1 MSKRTKTLA
10 EKLATAEAKFNDL
23 KTEEERTKFWTAAT
37 KKFKDE
43 TEKKTFENEKTV
55 SEKIRLLE
63 IRKEEEKKTNDA
75 ARKTKADALTNS
87 CMAWKDARISAGNI
101 YLEFKKNN
109 NDSINN
115 ALKEILKQM
124 TERMPGCSPVIE
136 AFYAP
141 QAEAKQ
147 KVPWTL
153 TDRAKTAFAFIA
165 SRLYYECAMFPPKL
179 FETKVTEAAAHDK
192 RVLDAVEANA
202 EASLLRTAVS
212 LYIERTHLLDFLN
225 AIDGLFILK
234 TDKSINFISLE
245 YSTFTGNH
253 VKKINDYVN
262 YYLKLICLGMAQ
274 SIWVKPGNID
284 DTLILAQV
292 NTLSLMTES
301 AFFKVNNVFYS
312 VYNAAAE
319 QILPA
324 KTVSTV
330 SSVDENGAPVAPKR
344 GRGAKKEPVEK
355 KEAKPVGAGLTA
367 AATKNVLTKTAPTKG
382 TVTPSANLRP
392 VAQPL
397 AKKVISTEY
406 ADDDDEDFNEDDLIG
421 N

>member
-10 EKLATAEAKFNDL
+10 EKIATSEAKFNDL
-23 KTEEERTKFWTAAT
+23 KTEEERNKFWTAAT

-43 TEKKTFENEKTV
+43 NEKKTFENEKSVT
-55 SEKIRLLE
+55 EKIRLLE
-63 IRKEEEKKTNDA
+63 IRKEEEKKINDA
-75 ARKTKADALTNS
+75 TRKTKADALTTS

-141 QAEAKQ
+141 QTEAKQ

-192 RVLDAVEANA
+192 RVLDAVESIA

-225 AIDGLFILK
+225 AIDGLFVLK

-245 YSTFTGNH
+245 FNSFTGNH

-262 YYLKLICLGMAQ
+262 YYLKLICFGMAQ
-274 SIWVKPGNID
+274 TIWVKPGNID
-284 DTLILAQV
+284 DSLILAQV

-312 VYNAAAE
+312 AYNAAAE

-324 KTVSTV
+324 KAVAAPA
-330 SSVDENGAPVAPKR
+330 VDENGEAVSKPKR

-367 AATKNVLTKTAPTKG
+367 ATTKNVLAKSGSVKVA
-382 TVTPSANLRP
+382 PSANLRP

-397 AKKVISTEY
+397 AKKAISTEY
-406 ADDDDEDFNEDDLIG
+406 ADEDEELNEDDLID

>member
-10 EKLATAEAKFNDL
+10 EKIATSEAKFNDL
-23 KTEEERTKFWTAAT
+23 KTEEERKKFWETAT

-43 TEKKTFENEKTV
+43 NEKKTFENEKTV

-63 IRKEEEKKTNDA
+63 IRKEEEKKINDA
-75 ARKTKADALTNS
+75 TRKTKADALTTS

-179 FETKVTEAAAHDK
+179 FETKVTEAATHDK
-192 RVLDAVEANA
+192 RVLDAVESIA
-202 EASLLRTAVS
+202 EAALLRTAVS

-225 AIDGLFILK
+225 AIDGLFVLK

-245 YSTFTGNH
+245 FNSFTGNH

-262 YYLKLICLGMAQ
+262 YYLKLICFGMAQ
-274 SIWVKPGNID
+274 TIWVKPGNID
-284 DTLILAQV
+284 DSLILAQV

-312 VYNAAAE
+312 AFNAAAE

-324 KTVSTV
+324 KAVTAPA
-330 SSVDENGAPVAPKR
+330 VDENGEVVSKPKR

-355 KEAKPVGAGLTA
+355 KETKPVGAGLTA
-367 AATKNVLTKTAPTKG
+367 ATTKNVLAKTATTK
-382 TVTPSANLRP
+382 VAPSANLRP
-392 VAQPL
+392 VAQQP
-397 AKKVISTEY
+397 AKKAISTEY
-406 ADDDDEDFNEDDLIG
+406 ADEDEELNEDELI
-421 N
+421 NN